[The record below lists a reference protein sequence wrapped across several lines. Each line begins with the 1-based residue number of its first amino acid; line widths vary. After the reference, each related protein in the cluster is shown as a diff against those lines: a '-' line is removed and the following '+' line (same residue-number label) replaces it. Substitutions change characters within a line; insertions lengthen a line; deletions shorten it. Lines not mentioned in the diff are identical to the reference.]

1 MTGVVRPMGRVEH
14 GLGIECDAN
23 SPSSGA
29 IPAKNV
35 HE

>member
-1 MTGVVRPMGRVEH
+1 MTGVVRPRGRFEH
-14 GLGIECDAN
+14 GLGAEYDAN
-23 SPSSGA
+23 ASLSGA